1 MSQTRIALSNTGC
14 CQENYGGACAA
25 RACGGREWLKYRL
38 SRNKGLAPEFLRSQP
53 LVTAQRGE
61 LLQFGNL
68 MCKKSDGHGR
78 QGGFSSISG
87 IER

>member
-1 MSQTRIALSNTGC
+1 MAQIKIEP
-14 CQENYGGACAA
+14 QQGG
-25 RACGGREWLKYRL
+25 WP
-38 SRNKGLAPEFLRSQP
+38 RNSFGVSPPVA
-53 LVTAQRGE
+53 AQRGE

-78 QGGFSSISG
+78 QSGFGSIGG